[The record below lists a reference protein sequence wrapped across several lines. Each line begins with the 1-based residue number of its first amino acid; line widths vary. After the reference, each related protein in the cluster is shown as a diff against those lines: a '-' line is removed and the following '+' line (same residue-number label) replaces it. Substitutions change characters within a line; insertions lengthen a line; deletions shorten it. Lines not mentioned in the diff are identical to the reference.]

1 MDKKLGYLLLG
12 ILLNCMPAVAGKASV
27 SAVSLMKDDWL
38 NRLNAYWGKGQLDS
52 ALICTDNLILL
63 DSTDT
68 KGYTLKAAVLNE
80 MYRYEEALEVNTKAL
95 NLDSNNSFI
104 IVRQSTILGN
114 LSRYEEALKLLNDA
128 LEKSPEDPRLYL
140 EKAQTYA
147 SAKDTANAI
156 AVCETLLKLKKIEDG
171 DCFQAHSLIVK
182 CSSASSLDKAV
193 KNMVKDMGASDY
205 RTAAFVTKEYNS
217 RSLYKKGDKYK
228 KIAFELREKNK
239 IEDKTMFIDEY
250 RHSNAIVQVYE
261 YFDPKEARGMSI
273 QYVFR
278 VFDNQTYEWMYNIRV
293 EYVADYFGQ
302 YKSQMAVMAKLSQ
315 DGFRTYWETFS
326 ELKSTPYEKW
336 INYANQIIDDK
347 LKVGSA
353 TIFNGKDQG
362 EDKDGGDGA
371 STEEK

>member
-38 NRLNAYWGKGQLDS
+38 NRLNAYWEKGQLDS
-52 ALICTDNLILL
+52 ALVCTNNLILL

-95 NLDSNNSFI
+95 NLDSNNSLI

-171 DCFQAHSLIVK
+171 DRFQAHSLIVK

-205 RTAAFVTKEYNS
+205 RTAAFVTKEYNL

-239 IEDKTMFIDEY
+239 IAVKTMCIDEY
-250 RHSNAIVQVYE
+250 THSDVIVQVHE
-261 YFDPKEARGMSI
+261 YFDPKDAGSMSV
-273 QYVFR
+273 QYEFR
-278 VFDNQTYEWMYNIRV
+278 TFDRKTFEWKYNIRV
-293 EYVADYFGQ
+293 EYVADYFGL
-302 YKSQMAVMAKLSQ
+302 YKSQMAVMATFSR
-315 DGFRTYWETFS
+315 DGYRTYWKTFS
-326 ELKSTPYEKW
+326 ELKSTSYEQW
-336 INYANQIIDDK
+336 IEYANLIIDNK
-347 LKVGSA
+347 LEWGSA